1 MNVCMFV
8 LNNCKRDA
16 RVLKEAKT
24 LAEAGYD
31 VRIIAILDKEREP
44 LPVKF
49 LTKQLLLIN
58 NLANSYWDKAESWAS
73 FK

>member
-1 MNVCMFV
+1 MKVCMFV

-31 VRIIAILDKEREP
+31 VRIIAILDDDTVPYEENDGFRIIR
-44 LPVKF
+44 VGC
-49 LTKQLLLIN
+49 
-58 NLANSYWDKAESWAS
+58 
-73 FK
+73 